1 MTPAARLLRLHL
13 DSRRIRLAVALLA
26 ATAVAQWAC
35 AKWIHGTGTLSQLL
49 PILVAC
55 AAAAVIAA
63 GTRSPFGEPER
74 ASRPLPAL
82 RLLHV
87 LTLLTVATSALAAVT
102 HEPAAT
108 IRNLAGLTGLAL
120 LTAGLIGAPL
130 AWTAPLG
137 YVLVSAG
144 EIDLHQDPLWA
155 WPILPAGNLA
165 AALLATATL
174 VAGLAVTTLR
184 GSRDALS
191 ERP

>member
-1 MTPAARLLRLHL
+1 MTPTARLLRLHF
-13 DSRRIRLAVALLA
+13 DSRRSRLAVALLA
-26 ATAVAQWAC
+26 STAVAQRAC
-35 AKWIHGTGTLSQLL
+35 ATWAHGTSALAQLL

-74 ASRPLPAL
+74 AGRPLPAL

-87 LTLLTVATSALAAVT
+87 LTLLAVATSALAAVT
-102 HEPAAT
+102 HEPAT
-108 IRNLAGLTGLAL
+108 MIRNLAGLTGLAL
-120 LTAGLIGAPL
+120 LTATLIGAPL

-137 YVLVSAG
+137 YVLICGG

-155 WPILPAGNLA
+155 WPTLPADNLA
-165 AALLATATL
+165 ATLLAATTL
-174 VAGLAVTTLR
+174 IAGLAITTLH
-184 GSRDALS
+184 GPRDTPS